1 MLFRMERVTFS
12 IRFISGMTEGDGRG
26 AGEVFRARGAES
38 VLVIAK
44 IHYCGIASTIKLV
57 EVGMGWKTTSHLGL

>member
-12 IRFISGMTEGDGRG
+12 IRSISGMTEGDDRRT
-26 AGEVFRARGAES
+26 GEALRARGAES

-44 IHYCGIASTIKLV
+44 IHCCGIASTIKLV
-57 EVGMGWKTTSHLGL
+57 EVGMGWKTASHLGL